1 MTLSDLRK
9 QYPRFIYDSYQTKL
23 IPAGLKIIHNFQ
35 VAPDIEF
42 HPTVTIEGV
51 SSKQWEAI
59 PQELRDEWVFHLGL
73 AEIPSYW
80 KATASPEIIIKAGYL
95 SPKQIAW
102 WHDLLIKG
110 MGEYFYVNQI
120 DFTSKNF
127 VKWHVEAPKTK
138 LKPNLQ
144 YPTIKTDFLVPI
156 GGGKDSTLTLCFLD
170 QKYANYDVFM
180 LNPTKAMEQI
190 SKISK
195 PKQIIVAKRIIDP
208 ALLALNKKGYLNG
221 HTPFSAYLGFLSRF
235 AGSIFGHR
243 SVVISNERSS
253 NEGNVLFRGVK
264 INHQYSKTYEFE
276 QKFEQYLKK
285 YGLVSN
291 QQQPAYFSIL
301 RPFYELQIS
310 KLFLDCPQFDE
321 YTSAFRSCNR
331 GQKTNSWCG
340 ECPKCLFAFASFYPF
355 ISEKK
360 VISIFGQNLFNNES
374 LLDESLALLGK
385 TDAKPFECVG
395 THEESTAAFYLC
407 IKKAKKTHNKLPA
420 LLQLVWDQVLIKE
433 QNMEER
439 SLKITQGWSKN
450 HQLPAKV
457 EALIREKQ
465 SKTLKQISN
474 RQIIIFGLGREGLST
489 YRFLRSHFPTSKFI
503 LIDERP
509 LAELIPLWT
518 RLVKN
523 NSHAQFTTS
532 LTDLPQNDLRNSILF
547 KTPGIPV
554 SHPIVQKILD
564 AGNKISSNTQLF
576 FDLVKEHSSEES
588 KHKIITIGVTGTKG
602 KSTTASVI
610 HHVLEKNKIK
620 SYLGGNI
627 GQPAID
633 AWLEWDKNQHQDQSF
648 FVIELSSHQ
657 LAELKHSPDIAVVQD
672 IVSEHLDYY
681 DDFEQYYQAKTQ
693 IARFQTKKDTI
704 ILNKD
709 SKTATKL
716 SKLSGG
722 KKIPFSLKDKGLLK
736 IAKTTSLIGQHNIYN
751 VMPSIIIARKLGV
764 NDSQIKKAVKT
775 FKSLPHRLEFVAE
788 INGVKYYDDSI
799 STVPEATIAALKT
812 FAGKSIVLIAGGY
825 ERQQQ
830 YKNLAEEIIKCS
842 VKSLSLLPPTGQRLL
857 AEIEH
862 LNPCNELRASIEEF
876 SFMAEAV
883 YYAAQKAKP
892 GFIVLLSP
900 GAASFNNF
908 IDYVDRGNQFKEAV
922 KRLRG

>member
-1 MTLSDLRK
+1 MTLSELRQ
-9 QYPRFIYDSYQTKL
+9 QYPRFIYDSYQTEL

-120 DFTSKNF
+120 NFTSKNF
-127 VKWHVEAPKTK
+127 VKWQVEAPKTK
-138 LKPNLQ
+138 LNPDLQ
-144 YPTIKTDFLVPI
+144 YPTIKTEFLVPI

-170 QKYANYDVFM
+170 QKYPNYDVFM
-180 LNPTKAMEQI
+180 LNPTKAMRQI
-190 SKISK
+190 SKIAR
-195 PKQIIVAKRIIDP
+195 PQRIIVAKRIIDP
-208 ALLALNKKGYLNG
+208 ALLELNKKGYLNG

-253 NEGNVLFRGVK
+253 NEGNVLFHGAK

-291 QQQPAYFSIL
+291 QQQSVYFSIL

-340 ECPKCLFAFASFYPF
+340 ECPKCLFAFVSFYPY
-355 ISEKK
+355 ITEKK
-360 VISIFGQNLFNNES
+360 VVSIFGQNLFNNQS

-385 TDAKPFECVG
+385 TEAKPFECVG

-407 IKKAKKTHNKLPA
+407 IKKAKKSHNKLPA

-433 QNMEER
+433 QNMEDR
-439 SLKITQGWSKN
+439 SLKITQGWSKK

-465 SKTLKQISN
+465 SKTLKQISDH
-474 RQIIIFGLGREGLST
+474 QIIIFGLGREGLST
-489 YRFLRSHFPTSKFI
+489 YRFLRSHFPTNNFI

-518 RLVKN
+518 KLVEN
-523 NSHAQFTTS
+523 NSQTQFTTS

-564 AGNKISSNTQLF
+564 AGNKVSSNTQLF
-576 FDLVKEHSSEES
+576 FDLIKEHNSEES

-602 KSTTASVI
+602 KSTTVSVI
-610 HHVLEKNKIK
+610 HHVFEKNKIE

-648 FVIELSSHQ
+648 FVLELSSHQ
-657 LAELKHSPDIAVVQD
+657 LAELKHSPHIAVVQD

-716 SKLSGG
+716 SKLSRG
-722 KKIPFSLKDKGLLK
+722 KKIPFSLKDKDLLK

-751 VMPSIIIARKLGV
+751 IIPSIIIARKFGV
-764 NDSQIKKAVKT
+764 NDSQIKKAINT

-830 YKNLAEEIIKCS
+830 YKDLAEEIIKCN